1 MEKQTK
7 TFANGFIFK
16 RNDNAPD
23 FVVGKLSIKAQDAIM
38 FINQHNKKGWLN
50 LDIKKSKEGKF
61 YMELDTYESK
71 ESNESNSEVKKR
83 IIKKEDKITISEDLP
98 F

>member
-1 MEKQTK
+1 MEKQSK

-23 FVVGKLSIKAQDAIM
+23 FVVGKLSIKSQDAIM

-61 YMELDTYESK
+61 YIELDTYEAK
-71 ESNESNSEVKKR
+71 DYNDSEVKKR
-83 IIKKEDKITISEDLP
+83 EVKKEDKIIISEDLP

>member
-1 MEKQTK
+1 MDKQTK
-7 TFANGFIFK
+7 EFANGFIFK

-38 FINQHNKKGWLN
+38 FINQKNKNGWLN
-50 LDIKKSKEGKF
+50 LDIKKSKEGK
-61 YMELDTYESK
+61 YYIELDTYEAK
-71 ESNESNSEVKKR
+71 PKMEVK
-83 IIKKEDKITISEDLP
+83 EDLP

>member
-1 MEKQTK
+1 MEKQSK

-38 FINQHNKKGWLN
+38 FINQYNKNGWLN

-61 YMELDTYESK
+61 YMELDTYEAK
-71 ESNESNSEVKKR
+71 ESNPEVKKR
-83 IIKKEDKITISEDLP
+83 VVKKEDKITISEDLP

>member
-1 MEKQTK
+1 MEKQSK

-38 FINQHNKKGWLN
+38 FINHHNKNGWLN

-61 YMELDTYESK
+61 YMELDTYEAK
-71 ESNESNSEVKKR
+71 ESNEPEIKKR
-83 IIKKEDKITISEDLP
+83 VIKKEDKTAFTEDLP

>member
-1 MEKQTK
+1 MEKQSK

-61 YMELDTYESK
+61 YMELDTYEAS
-71 ESNESNSEVKKR
+71 ESNSETKMRV
-83 IIKKEDKITISEDLP
+83 IKKEDKITISEDLP